1 MLNVVSRFSSFE
13 ANTKE
18 ADDLN
23 GAVVVL
29 EAALVMFYL
38 LLFWI
43 SIRSFKVFT
52 SWRVMEIL
60 FLL

>member
-13 ANTKE
+13 ANTNE

-23 GAVVVL
+23 GAVMVL
-29 EAALVMFYL
+29 EAALVMFCL